1 MTGFEQR
8 SKTAATYH
16 QLLALGRFHEEE
28 FWGTHWF
35 RCCGTGILTRNPAEP
50 WVVMSLR
57 LNIQDFEEELQ
68 PNALLA
74 SIQCMQKGGKIWNMC
89 MVCQQVLTAKRLERA
104 KNAGKC
110 VVIQSCVCP
119 TPSVP
124 ADAFFTKYRAWR
136 HLGRHKHSL
145 RSHGRT
151 NFVEKNSP
159 GGQHPW
165 QTVRQTPQF
174 HGT

>member
-1 MTGFEQR
+1 MHSEMTGFEQR

-74 SIQCMQKGGKIWNMC
+74 
-89 MVCQQVLTAKRLERA
+89 
-104 KNAGKC
+104 
-110 VVIQSCVCP
+110 
-119 TPSVP
+119 
-124 ADAFFTKYRAWR
+124 
-136 HLGRHKHSL
+136 
-145 RSHGRT
+145 
-151 NFVEKNSP
+151 
-159 GGQHPW
+159 
-165 QTVRQTPQF
+165 
-174 HGT
+174 